1 MITSRELSMR
11 KYVPNSK
18 QSPRRGFTLI
28 ELLVV
33 MAIIALLV
41 ALLLPAVQRARESA
55 RRTQC
60 INNIKQIALA
70 AHNYESS
77 FRSLPSGWIEAM
89 PVDPTSG
96 VQAPGPLNANV
107 AFPEPFL
114 IPVSGVY
121 TTDTSTGERIPDR
134 SRQQYQLLDWELSPW
149 WGWQSLILGQ
159 MSQSTI
165 NIDYDLPKFS
175 ADSKEAST
183 VAIDSYL
190 CPSAPLPS
198 NRPRGLGYSNYR
210 GVGGAVTGF
219 SNLSP
224 YSAIFVGGI
233 FGPNS
238 AVKFRDIPDGESNTL
253 LFGEGNFGF
262 WADSH
267 SSVAGCVVA
276 ADGSSS
282 NFNGENFD
290 AEPVHNGSGTPYHM
304 TFGSWHDDVIHFAL
318 ADGSAKPMAKNI
330 DFNLFRQLC
339 VRNDNERMTGE
350 W

>member
-1 MITSRELSMR
+1 MR

-77 FRSLPSGWIEAM
+77 FRSFPSGWVEAM

-96 VQAPGPLNANV
+96 QQVDGPQNANV
-107 AFPEPFL
+107 GFPEPFL
-114 IPVSGVY
+114 IPVSGSY
-121 TTDTSTGERIPDR
+121 TTDANG
-134 SRQQYQLLDWELSPW
+134 QQTADKANQQFQLLDWELSPW
-149 WGWQSLILGQ
+149 WGWQALILAE
-159 MSQSTI
+159 MSQATV

-175 ADSKEAST
+175 TDSKEAST

-198 NRPRGLGYSNYR
+198 NRPRNLGYSNYR
-210 GVGGAVTGF
+210 GVGGALTGY
-219 SNLSP
+219 SGLAP
-224 YSAIFVGGI
+224 YSGNFAGGM

-238 AVKFRDIPDGESNTL
+238 GTKFRDIPDGESNTL
-253 LFGEGNFGF
+253 LFGESTFGF

-267 SSVAGCVVA
+267 SSLAGSVIA

-282 NFNGENFD
+282 FHNGQNFD
-290 AEPVHNGSGTPYHM
+290 GLPYNASAGAPYHL
-304 TFGSWHDDVIHFAL
+304 TFGSWHDEVIHFAL
-318 ADGSAKPMAKNI
+318 ADGSAKSMAKNI

-339 VRNDNERMTGE
+339 IRNDGERMTGE